1 MQTQNKIQVYSLC
14 FFKIFKKIL
23 KKHYFCV
30 ILKKVKEED
39 MDDKQKKPNHS
50 TKESFTEDVVSAFKK
65 ALDAKKEEE
74 KNKGLGK

>member
-1 MQTQNKIQVYSLC
+1 
-14 FFKIFKKIL
+14 
-23 KKHYFCV
+23 
-30 ILKKVKEED
+30 

-74 KNKGLGK
+74 KNKSLGK